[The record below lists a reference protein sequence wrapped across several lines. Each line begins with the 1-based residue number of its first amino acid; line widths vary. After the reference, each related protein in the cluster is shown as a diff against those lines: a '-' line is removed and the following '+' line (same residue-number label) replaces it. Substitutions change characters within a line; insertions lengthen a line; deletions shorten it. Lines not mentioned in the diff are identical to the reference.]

1 MKYVA
6 PSNALLTMS
15 WLARLRRGRQAEAA
29 REHARLSAWES
40 EGGSQPP
47 RPTSATAPTPPAAR
61 T

>member
-1 MKYVA
+1 MKYVV

-15 WLARLRRGRQAEAA
+15 WLARLRRSRQAEAA

-40 EGGSQPP
+40 EGGSQPV
-47 RPTSATAPTPPAAR
+47 RPTSATAPTPPATR